1 MFQLCCGVSRNDGD
15 SDTETPKRRMRPKKH
30 TDGSQW
36 LSEAS
41 NSPWLES
48 DQDIHSPLHG
58 PRNEKNDECDEVL
71 LTVEVLKAKRLRSG
85 YQSVHFQCPFVRVL
99 LSDGRD
105 DGKLLCKTGVGKQHK
120 KEDAVTWNFVQKVN
134 VSNSDIASRDAVL
147 RFEILDADDS
157 DMLCV
162 REFSGQDL
170 VDLINKDGTMK
181 KTVKLANGSG
191 VPARSGKRPSLHF
204 SVRASPNPFGIG
216 KTNRNRNRNT
226 NNTNTNTNNT
236 VSPTGTSGS
245 TTTMRSQSPSS
256 LSSSKIL
263 LDDESTPP
271 DTPTSTLDLDSVHLR
286 NWEVPTSSPF
296 KKMESSILIPKP
308 IQPEP
313 ESIEIKQMR
322 SALNKRLPLK
332 SLEQMLKAPRR
343 VLEKEDEVNNTFQE
357 EDEARRVFSALGK
370 GMLRIT
376 NSSSDDRMS
385 PELIRAV
392 EQHVEVEVAM
402 DRSSVNE
409 SKKITKRIPSPLP
422 SPPASLQ
429 TSHPSP
435 PSLSPLPPPES
446 MDDSGYVNKIRKR

>member
-1 MFQLCCGVSRNDGD
+1 MQ
-15 SDTETPKRRMRPKKH
+15 
-30 TDGSQW
+30 
-36 LSEAS
+36 
-41 NSPWLES
+41 
-48 DQDIHSPLHG
+48 
-58 PRNEKNDECDEVL
+58 
-71 LTVEVLKAKRLRSG
+71 
-85 YQSVHFQCPFVRVL
+85 
-99 LSDGRD
+99 
-105 DGKLLCKTGVGKQHK
+105 
-120 KEDAVTWNFVQKVN
+120 
-134 VSNSDIASRDAVL
+134 
-147 RFEILDADDS
+147 
-157 DMLCV
+157 
-162 REFSGQDL
+162 
-170 VDLINKDGTMK
+170 
-181 KTVKLANGSG
+181 
-191 VPARSGKRPSLHF
+191 
-204 SVRASPNPFGIG
+204 
-216 KTNRNRNRNT
+216 
-226 NNTNTNTNNT
+226 
-236 VSPTGTSGS
+236 
-245 TTTMRSQSPSS
+245 SQSPSS

-296 KKMESSILIPKP
+296 KKMESSIRIPEP

-409 SKKITKRIPSPLP
+409 SNNITKLIPSPLP
-422 SPPASLQ
+422 SPPASLL

-435 PSLSPLPPPES
+435 SLSLLPPPES
-446 MDDSGYVNKIRKR
+446 MDNSGDGNKIR